1 MSAARRGRGR
11 LGRLLANL
19 IVAVGCVL
27 FLGGFVMAAFL
38 YQPYLVPTDSMAPT
52 VSADDRVVAQR
63 IDGHEVRRGDI
74 VVFRDTAWS
83 ELPMV
88 KRVVGV
94 GGDHVTC
101 CDDRGLLQVNG
112 APVPEPY
119 RTGGG
124 PASRHDFDARVPEGE
139 LFLLGDERLDSV
151 DSRSLLAEGG
161 TGTVSTDA
169 VVARV
174 EAVAWPPGRAGLISR
189 PGSFAELPGGVS
201 DPGPLRLLVTSTVVG
216 AVLIMVGSTTGAIT
230 ARVARRKA

>member
-1 MSAARRGRGR
+1 MSAARRGR

-19 IVAVGCVL
+19 TVAVGCVL

-52 VSADDRVVAQR
+52 VSANDRVVAQR

-74 VVFRDTAWS
+74 VVFRDAAWS

-101 CDDRGLLQVNG
+101 CDEGGLLQVNG
-112 APVPEPY
+112 NPVPEPY
-119 RTGGG
+119 RAGDG
-124 PASRHDFDARVPEGE
+124 PASRHDFDARVPAGE

-151 DSRSLLAEGG
+151 DSRSLLADGG
-161 TGTVSTDA
+161 TGTVAEDA

-174 EAVAWPPGRAGLISR
+174 EAVAWPPGRAGLVSR
-189 PGSFAELPGGVS
+189 PGAFAELPGGVS
-201 DPGPLRLLVTSTVVG
+201 DPGPLRLLVTSTLVG
-216 AVLIMVGSTTGAIT
+216 AVLILVGSTTGAIT